1 MISETKLEI
10 LSERETSK
18 TYSLA
23 SNSVTRFGEF
33 HHFTISQHFK
43 SLGQNYEGLLRIL
56 QSFEPIYY

>member
-1 MISETKLEI
+1 MIGETKLEI

-33 HHFTISQHFK
+33 HHFGNI
-43 SLGQNYEGLLRIL
+43 
-56 QSFEPIYY
+56 